1 MVLVVVIDYLT
12 HKQRMFPPKV
22 TRALPFSHA
31 IGWLFLLLLLASG
44 GHETTAFVSPRPLS
58 TLATL
63 TRTPLVAPIRAL
75 PLQVDAI
82 RVLSGAASGEGGMD
96 AGVVLETVKSSTL
109 QAAGWAFGGFTLL
122 VTLLTIGM
130 STFAESIYSDAAER
144 FREVLQDDYPDKLKA
159 FEEKMSSHQDAFGE
173 DDTEATKL
181 MYVAIME
188 DQEFV
193 DKIVEELSVKLV
205 KDKLPS

>member
-1 MVLVVVIDYLT
+1 MALVVVMDYLT
-12 HKQRMFPPKV
+12 HKQRMFSPKV

-31 IGWLFLLLLLASG
+31 IGWFLLLLLAGG

-63 TRTPLVAPIRAL
+63 TRTPLVAPIHAL

-96 AGVVLETVKSSTL
+96 AGVVLETVKSTTL
-109 QAAGWAFGGFTLL
+109 QAAGWAFGGFVLL

-130 STFAESIYSDAAER
+130 STFA
-144 FREVLQDDYPDKLKA
+144 V
-159 FEEKMSSHQDAFGE
+159 
-173 DDTEATKL
+173 
-181 MYVAIME
+181 
-188 DQEFV
+188 
-193 DKIVEELSVKLV
+193 
-205 KDKLPS
+205 